1 MAGIRDWVSCFD
13 SLEEAMIRNRV
24 VQNAQSRRSWS
35 DCARR
40 FESGSPCFTP
50 DWVSRTAV
58 AAK

>member
-35 DCARR
+35 DCASR
-40 FESGSPCFTP
+40 FDTGSCARSSCGALA
-50 DWVSRTAV
+50 SRN
-58 AAK
+58 